1 MTDNEILRQRMVD
14 SQVRTWDVTDRPL
27 IDAFLE
33 IPRERFVTGA
43 QLPFAY
49 SDMELPIDGSGRTLV
64 APALLAR
71 MIQALEIAKDE
82 VVMDLGCGRGYS
94 AALLGRL
101 AEAVVAVEPDDD
113 LRHAAE
119 TNMAALKIDNVAV
132 VEGSLTEGYPAEG
145 PYDAILI
152 AAGAEIVPSALF
164 DQLAED
170 GRLAVVERNGE
181 FGRMK
186 VFTRTGEHVSGRA
199 VVDAAAP
206 VLPGF
211 QRKREFV
218 F

>member
-1 MTDNEILRQRMVD
+1 MTDNETLRQRMVD
-14 SQVRTWDVTDRPL
+14 SQVRTWDVTDRYL

-33 IPRERFVTGA
+33 IPRERFVTGS

-49 SDMELPIDGSGRTLV
+49 SDMELPVDGSGRVLL
-64 APALLAR
+64 APALLGR
-71 MIQALEIAKDE
+71 MIQALEIEKSD

-94 AALLGRL
+94 SALLGHL
-101 AEAVVAVEPDDD
+101 AEAVVAVEPDED

-119 TNMAALKIDNVAV
+119 ANMAALKIDNVAV
-132 VEGSLTEGYPAEG
+132 VEGSLTEGYPSEG

-152 AAGAEIVPSALF
+152 AAGAEVVPDALF
-164 DQLAED
+164 EQLAED

-181 FGRMK
+181 FGRAK
-186 VFTRTGEHVSGRA
+186 IFTRAGGHVSGRA